1 MLLALEKK
9 RVYTSVAMMIGTPL
23 GVAVARENTLVFIAF
38 RLDIRYLNITVLA
51 TTTVRA
57 ITIHDSPL
65 LYTLNY
71 YIPLPLKPHY
81 LYTPLLL
88 NTPGSEIEGPI
99 GPETEGCNR
108 RGT

>member
-57 ITIHDSPL
+57 ITTVRYCTPL
-65 LYTLNY
+65 TITFLYFYNPITF
-71 YIPLPLKPHY
+71 IPLY
-81 LYTPLLL
+81 Y
-88 NTPGSEIEGPI
+88 
-99 GPETEGCNR
+99 
-108 RGT
+108 